1 LGILLKKYIWVGYL
15 LGVMLCAYFLA
26 KMTTTL
32 IADRM
37 ILERK
42 FTLSQTSSSSTPSAK
57 AVASFDQFKVILDRN
72 IFDSKVA
79 ATPTI
84 AETAP
89 TEAPNLEGPAVKTS
103 LPIKLVS
110 TFSVGAGGDQRS
122 TATIVGSGGAKG
134 GSSDVYTVG
143 DEKQFAPGVKIMKI
157 LPDRVEFINGPR
169 LEYVEL
175 ENLAAVGVSTGSPL
189 SKVDAGKTPAGIAKQ
204 AEGKFAVDQA
214 EIDNAMNNL
223 DKLFTEVRAVPN
235 FVGGKPA
242 GIKLLSMTPTSLFAK
257 LGLQRGD
264 VIERI
269 NGTELDMKRGFEIF
283 NQLKNEKRITIDL
296 NRNGAKQ
303 TLDYE
308 IR

>member
-1 LGILLKKYIWVGYL
+1 MWVGYL

-37 ILERK
+37 ILDRK
-42 FTLSQTSSSSTPSAK
+42 FTLSQTAASSGSSGK
-57 AVASFDQFKVILDRN
+57 GLASFDQYKVVMDRN
-72 IFDSKVA
+72 IFDSKII
-79 ATPTI
+79 ATSMP
-84 AETAP
+84 ETAP

-110 TFSVGAGGDQRS
+110 TFSVGSGSDQRS
-122 TATIVGSGGAKG
+122 TATILGSGGGKG
-134 GSSDVYTVG
+134 GSSDVYTVA
-143 DEKQFAPGVKIMKI
+143 DEKQFAPGVKITKI

-189 SKVDAGKTPAGIAKQ
+189 SKVDAGKTPATGGIAKQ
-204 AEGKFAVDQA
+204 SEGKFAVDQA
-214 EIDNAMNNL
+214 EIDNALNTL

-235 FVGGKPA
+235 FVAGKPA

-257 LGLQRGD
+257 LG
-264 VIERI
+264 
-269 NGTELDMKRGFEIF
+269 
-283 NQLKNEKRITIDL
+283 
-296 NRNGAKQ
+296 
-303 TLDYE
+303 
-308 IR
+308 

>member
-1 LGILLKKYIWVGYL
+1 MWVGYL

-37 ILERK
+37 IVERK
-42 FTLSQTSSSSTPSAK
+42 FTLTQSTATTSAAAK
-57 AVASFDQFKVILDRN
+57 PLASFDQYKVVMDRN
-72 IFDSKVA
+72 IFDSKVVA
-79 ATPTI
+79 VSTNP
-84 AETAP
+84 ETLP
-89 TEAPNLEGPAVKTS
+89 TEAPNLEGPGVKTS
-103 LPIKLVS
+103 VGIKLFS
-110 TFSVGAGGDQRS
+110 PFSVGSGGDQRS
-122 TATIVGSGGAKG
+122 TATILGSGGGKG

-143 DEKQFAPGVKIMKI
+143 DEKQFAPGVKITKI

-175 ENLAAVGVSTGSPL
+175 ENLAIVGVTTGGPL
-189 SKVDAGKTPAGIAKQ
+189 SKVDAAKVPPTAGVAKQ
-204 AEGKFAVDQA
+204 SEGKFAVDQA
-214 EIDNAMNNL
+214 EIDNAMKNL

-269 NGTELDMKRGFEIF
+269 NGVELDMKRGFDIF
-283 NQLKNEKRITIDL
+283 NQLKGEK
-296 NRNGAKQ
+296 
-303 TLDYE
+303 
-308 IR
+308 